1 MSSSHP
7 ASARPDP
14 PAAPGQRPLSRDE
27 DRQWAAFAHLGAV
40 LFFVPA
46 LVILLSFGDRG
57 RFTRAEATEAL
68 NMQVTLALAYVSV
81 NLFGLA
87 LALTT
92 PIGGGVFALI
102 TWLLWVA
109 GVTSSVFGFMSAK
122 DGIPYRYP
130 VTLRLIR

>member
-1 MSSSHP
+1 MTSSGAASVHP
-7 ASARPDP
+7 GDGPAPRP
-14 PAAPGQRPLSRDE
+14 RPLGREE

-57 RFTRAEATEAL
+57 RFTKAEATEAL
-68 NMQVTLALAYVSV
+68 NMQVTLALAYVGV
-81 NLFGLA
+81 NLLGLA

-92 PIGGGVFALI
+92 PISGAVFTLV
-102 TWLLWVA
+102 TWALWVA
-109 GVTSSVFGFMSAK
+109 GVTFSVFGFLSAK